1 MVQGTPLGSGVF
13 VPIPSFFKP
22 ETEDLDLEALEKHVK
37 YMCNTGIAGIIF
49 MGSTGEAVHLS
60 DEERITTITKGREF
74 IQKYDPSVKVL
85 AGCGTQSARGTIKL
99 AKDAAQAGAEYVL
112 VLPPSYYKP
121 SMTSDA
127 LYEFFKR
134 VADESPVPVVIYNYP
149 GVTQGVDV
157 DVETI
162 VKLAKH
168 PNIVGI
174 KGTDG
179 NIGKV
184 GYIAHRITPE
194 DNFSLLA
201 GSVDFFLPALSVGAV
216 GCVPGL
222 GNVAPRACVEVQKL
236 FDQGDFEKAKKL
248 QQTLVESDDALAR
261 WHGNPGVKGGMNILL
276 GWGGLPR
283 NPLQPLSKE
292 KAESIANAVG
302 VAMTIEQSLTTSS

>member
-60 DEERITTITKGREF
+60 DEERITSITKGREF

-184 GYIAHRITPE
+184 GYVAHRITPE
-194 DNFSLLA
+194 GKITIITFYLRGIGKEKKMKSGRKYLIRKNENSVENGNF
-201 GSVDFFLPALSVGAV
+201 VNDTKENDCETYP
-216 GCVPGL
+216 
-222 GNVAPRACVEVQKL
+222 L
-236 FDQGDFEKAKKL
+236 F
-248 QQTLVESDDALAR
+248 
-261 WHGNPGVKGGMNILL
+261 MNIILC
-276 GWGGLPR
+276 
-283 NPLQPLSKE
+283 
-292 KAESIANAVG
+292 V
-302 VAMTIEQSLTTSS
+302 